1 MEGIPQGVSTMENS
15 IQNNLK
21 VTVGPQRPQNLSNN
35 NCTLELVDL
44 FQETEQLIMDE
55 VEDDRTRKA
64 LFNKVKNIYKVV
76 KQEVDE

>member
-1 MEGIPQGVSTMENS
+1 MTNS

-21 VTVGPQRPQNLSNN
+21 VTVGSQRPQNLSKN